1 MMEVVSSQQTNSEVV
16 HDTKEGQ
23 ILYLYTRSKPARP
36 SDRVL
41 RNLSTMKVSVSELE
55 PWSKNNLYIQM
66 SRINRNGSPILNP
79 EL

>member
-1 MMEVVSSQQTNSEVV
+1 MMEVVSSQQTNFEVV

-41 RNLSTMKVSVSELE
+41 HNLSTMKVSVSELE
-55 PWSKNNLYIQM
+55 PWSKKQFIYPDVKEIGMDHQ
-66 SRINRNGSPILNP
+66 S
-79 EL
+79 